1 MTRSICL
8 IVLVVG
14 GLIGCTPYQTT
25 LTNAERSYPPTV
37 ADKVQLFLQGET
49 IPAATEIGAIVVLE
63 DSEEKGI
70 EYLQSK
76 AAEMGADGVVN
87 VEVRVQTRILFILLP
102 IPINSYFV
110 SGTAIKFATISMGT
124 PQ

>member
-1 MTRSICL
+1 
-8 IVLVVG
+8 
-14 GLIGCTPYQTT
+14 

-37 ADKVQLFLQGET
+37 ADNVQLFLQGET
-49 IPAATEIGAIVVLE
+49 TPTATEIGAIVVLD
-63 DSEEKGI
+63 DSEEEGI
-70 EYLQSK
+70 AYLQSK

-87 VEVRVQTRILFILLP
+87 VELRVQTRILFIFLP

-110 SGTAIKFATISMGT
+110 SGTAVKFVTMSTGA